1 MENKWKNK
9 NFFEALKNAIYGI
22 RYVFKTERNFKIQL
36 FFAVLA
42 IVVSI
47 ILKINYIELSI
58 IILLIFLIFFAEFFN
73 TILEKVID
81 MYTEE
86 YNEKAK
92 IAKDIAA
99 GAVAML
105 SISTVIIG
113 GLIFFPKIYNIIIK

>member
-1 MENKWKNK
+1 MENRWKNK
-9 NFFEALKNAIYGI
+9 NFFEALKNAMNGI
-22 RYVFKTERNFKIQL
+22 KYVFKTERNFKIQL
-36 FFAVLA
+36 IFAVLA
-42 IVVSI
+42 IVASM
-47 ILKINYIELSI
+47 ILKINYIELAI

-73 TILEKVID
+73 TILEEIID

-99 GAVAML
+99 GAVTML

-113 GLIFFPKIYNIIIK
+113 LLIFFPKIYNIIIK

>member
-1 MENKWKNK
+1 MKNKWKNK
-9 NFFEALKNAIYGI
+9 NFFEALKNAMNGI
-22 RYVFKTERNFKIQL
+22 KYVFKTERNFKIQL
-36 FFAVLA
+36 IFAVLA
-42 IVVSI
+42 IVASM
-47 ILKINYIELSI
+47 ILKINYIELAI

-73 TILEKVID
+73 TILEEIID

-99 GAVAML
+99 GAVTIL

-113 GLIFFPKIYNIIIK
+113 LLIFFPKIYNIIIK